1 MTNPRWEVESFFD
14 GFGGALFDLYC
25 LPDTINAEDVVK
37 HVLVVYGLSF
47 VWSNLSP
54 IRFLSLRMK
63 LIFDFLGMAD
73 WWCTN
78 TGFLAV
84 FFL

>member
-37 HVLVVYGLSF
+37 HVLVVYGCRLCGASISDTF
-47 VWSNLSP
+47 P
-54 IRFLSLRMK
+54 
-63 LIFDFLGMAD
+63 LIANEVDL
-73 WWCTN
+73 
-78 TGFLAV
+78 
-84 FFL
+84 